1 MTTYIFK
8 IITLLGGL
16 ALFLFGMDVMGKALE
31 RQAGGKLQT
40 ILAKMSSNV
49 FKGFLLG
56 LGVTAV
62 IQSSSATTVMVVGFV
77 NSGIMTLK
85 QAVGVIMGSNIGTT
99 VTAWILSL
107 SGLEG
112 DSFLIKLFKP
122 STLAPLIG
130 VIGVVMYMGKNE
142 KRKGIG
148 TICLGFMALMTGMD
162 IMGDSMEFL
171 ESEPWF
177 AQLMI
182 SFSNPIIGIIGI
194 VMYMGKNEKR
204 RGIGTICLGFMALMT
219 GMDLMSSSMSFLKSE
234 AWFADLMISF
244 TNPVLG
250 ILFGAVLTAVI
261 QSSSASVGILQGLC
275 VTGAVTYGAAIPI
288 ILGQNIGTCITAIM
302 GAIGANRNARRTA
315 MVHLLFN
322 VVGAVMFAVVF
333 YGLGM
338 VIEWSFLEES
348 VQAWD
353 ISLIHTAFNI
363 VATAVLMP
371 MNGLLVKLAY
381 LIIPHEYTP
390 QKEEL
395 LDERLLATP
404 AVAVQRAHEIAGEM
418 ASDAAKAMEKA
429 MGLTKVF
436 DAAILEEVTALE
448 DKTDRYEDA
457 LNTYLVKLSAMNLSV
472 HDNRILNT
480 LLYTVSDIERM
491 ADHAM
496 AIAKAAQE
504 MAEKKIE
511 FSSQARGELAV
522 LEQAVLDIVN
532 RTVAAY
538 GSFDLGSAVKIE
550 PQEQVVDALVREVK
564 SRHVR
569 RLRDGKCTVEY
580 GFVLED
586 LLTAC
591 ERTADHCSNI
601 AVEMLQVSEGK
612 LEAHEYLNAL
622 KAGELHESAA
632 FSERFARYK
641 AQYAFPEE

>member
-1 MTTYIFK
+1 MATYIFK

-16 ALFLFGMDVMGKALE
+16 SLFLFGMDVMGKALE

-40 ILAKMSSNV
+40 VLAKMSSNV

-112 DSFLIKLFKP
+112 DSFIIKLFKP

-130 VIGVVMYMGKNE
+130 IIGIVLYMGRNE

-148 TICLGFMALMTGMD
+148 TIM
-162 IMGDSMEFL
+162 
-171 ESEPWF
+171 
-177 AQLMI
+177 
-182 SFSNPIIGIIGI
+182 
-194 VMYMGKNEKR
+194 
-204 RGIGTICLGFMALMT
+204 LGFMALMT
-219 GMDLMSSSMSFLKSE
+219 GMDLMSSSMSFLKTES
-234 AWFADLMISF
+234 WFADLMISF
-244 TNPVLG
+244 TNPIVG

-322 VVGAVMFAVVF
+322 VVGVAIFVVVF
-333 YGLGM
+333 YGLGLF
-338 VIEWSFLEES
+338 IDWSFLDNTAA
-348 VQAWD
+348 AWD
-353 ISLIHTAFNI
+353 IAVIHTCFN
-363 VATAVLMP
+363 VAATCVLIP
-371 MNGLLVKLAY
+371 LNGLLVKLAY
-381 LIIPHEYTP
+381 LFIPKEQAP
-390 QKEEL
+390 QKTEL
-395 LDERLLATP
+395 LDSRLLATP
-404 AVAVQRAHEIAGEM
+404 AVAVQRAQKIAGEM
-418 ASDAAKAMEKA
+418 AADAAKAMHLA
-429 MGLTKVF
+429 MDLTKKF
-436 DAAILEEVTALE
+436 DASIMEQVAELEE
-448 DKTDRYEDA
+448 KTDRYEDA
-457 LNTYLVKLSAMNLSV
+457 LNTYLVKLSGMNLSV

-480 LLYTVSDIERM
+480 LLYTISDIERM
-491 ADHAM
+491 GDHAL
-496 AIAKAAQE
+496 AVAKAALE
-504 MAEKKIE
+504 IEEKKIE
-511 FSSQARGELAV
+511 FSAQAKGELAV
-522 LEQAVLDIVN
+522 LYQAVLDIVN

-538 GSFDLGSAVKIE
+538 SNFQLEQAIKIE
-550 PQEQVVDALVREVK
+550 PQEQVVASLVREVK

-569 RLRDGKCTVEY
+569 RLRDGLCTVEY

-591 ERTADHCSNI
+591 ERTADHCSNV
-601 AVEMLQVSEGK
+601 AVEMLQVAEGK

-641 AQYAFPEE
+641 AQYAFPEEQ

>member
-16 ALFLFGMDVMGKALE
+16 SLFLFGMDVMGKALE

-56 LGVTAV
+56 MGVTAV

-77 NSGIMTLK
+77 NSGIMTLN

-130 VIGVVMYMGKNE
+130 
-142 KRKGIG
+142 
-148 TICLGFMALMTGMD
+148 
-162 IMGDSMEFL
+162 
-171 ESEPWF
+171 
-177 AQLMI
+177 
-182 SFSNPIIGIIGI
+182 IIGI
-194 VMYMGKNEKR
+194 VLYMGKHEKR
-204 RGIGTICLGFMALMT
+204 KGIGTICLGFMALMT
-219 GMDLMSSSMSFLKSE
+219 GMDLMSSSMSFLKEE

-244 TNPVLG
+244 TNPILG
-250 ILFGAVLTAVI
+250 ILFGAVLTAII

-302 GAIGANRNARRTA
+302 GAIGANRNARRTS

-338 VIEWSFLEES
+338 FIEWSFLETS

-353 ISLIHTAFNI
+353 ISLIHTAFNL

-381 LIIPHEYTP
+381 LIIPSEGTP

-404 AVAVQRAHEIAGEM
+404 AVAVQRAHEIAAQM
-418 ASDAAKAMEKA
+418 AAYSAEAMRLA
-429 MGLTKVF
+429 MGLTKKY
-436 DAAILEEVTALE
+436 DAGIKERIAELE

-457 LNTYLVKLSAMNLSV
+457 LNTYLVKLSGTNLSV
-472 HDNRILNT
+472 SDNRILNT

-496 AIAKAAQE
+496 SIAKAARE
-504 MAEKKIE
+504 MDEKRIE
-511 FSSQARGELAV
+511 FSKQAKGELAV
-522 LEQAVLDIVN
+522 LEQAVLDIVD
-532 RTVAAY
+532 RTVTAY
-538 GSFDLGSAVKIE
+538 KDFNRVEAVKIE

-569 RLRDGKCTVEY
+569 RLRDGLCTVEY

-591 ERTADHCSNI
+591 ERTADHCSNV
-601 AVEMLQVSEGK
+601 AVEMLQVAEGK

-641 AQYAFPEE
+641 AQYAFPEDIT

>member
-1 MTTYIFK
+1 MTSYIFNV
-8 IITLLGGL
+8 ITLLGGL

-40 ILAKMSSNV
+40 VLAKMSSNV
-49 FKGFLLG
+49 FRGFLLG
-56 LGVTAV
+56 MGVTAV

-112 DSFLIKLFKP
+112 DSFLIKIFKP
-122 STLAPLIG
+122 STLAPIIG
-130 VIGVVMYMGKNE
+130 IIGILMYMGKHE

-162 IMGDSMEFL
+162 
-171 ESEPWF
+171 
-177 AQLMI
+177 
-182 SFSNPIIGIIGI
+182 
-194 VMYMGKNEKR
+194 
-204 RGIGTICLGFMALMT
+204 
-219 GMDLMSSSMSFLKSE
+219 LMSDSMSFLKSE

-244 TNPVLG
+244 TNPILG
-250 ILFGAVLTAVI
+250 ILFGAVLTAII
-261 QSSSASVGILQGLC
+261 QSSSASIGILQGLC

-333 YGLGM
+333 YGLGL
-338 VIEWSFLEES
+338 VIEWRFLDDS

-353 ISLIHTAFNI
+353 ISLIHTAFNL

-381 LIIPHEYTP
+381 LFIPAEHTP
-390 QKEEL
+390 QKQEL

-404 AVAVQRAHEIAGEM
+404 AVAVQRAHEIACKM
-418 ASDAAKAMEKA
+418 AADSAEAMRLAIGLTRKYDAGIMEK
-429 MGLTKVF
+429 
-436 DAAILEEVTALE
+436 VTELE

-457 LNTYLVKLSAMNLSV
+457 LNTYLVKLSGKNLSV
-472 HDNRILNT
+472 SDNRVLNT
-480 LLYTVSDIERM
+480 LLYSISDIERM

-496 AIAKAAQE
+496 AVAKAALE
-504 MAEKKIE
+504 MEEKKIS
-511 FSSQARGELAV
+511 FSRQAKGELAV
-522 LEQAVLDIVN
+522 LERAVLDIID

-538 GSFDLGSAVKIE
+538 GSFDRELASKIE

-569 RLRDGKCTVEY
+569 RLRDGLCTVEY

-591 ERTADHCSNI
+591 ERTADHCSNV
-601 AVEMLQVSEGK
+601 AVEMLQVAEGK

-632 FSERFARYK
+632 FAERFARYK
-641 AQYAFPEE
+641 AQYAFPEELS

>member
-1 MTTYIFK
+1 MTFYIFQ
-8 IITLLGGL
+8 IISLLGGL

-112 DSFLIKLFKP
+112 DSFLIKFFKP
-122 STLAPLIG
+122 STLAPLIAIVG
-130 VIGVVMYMGKNE
+130 IVFYMFTKSE
-142 KRKGIG
+142 KKKGIG
-148 TICLGFMALMTGMD
+148 TIM
-162 IMGDSMEFL
+162 
-171 ESEPWF
+171 
-177 AQLMI
+177 
-182 SFSNPIIGIIGI
+182 
-194 VMYMGKNEKR
+194 
-204 RGIGTICLGFMALMT
+204 LGFMALMT
-219 GMDLMSSSMSFLKSE
+219 GMDLMSSSMSFLKGE
-234 AWFADLMISF
+234 AWFADLMVSF
-244 TNPVLG
+244 SNPILG

-261 QSSSASVGILQGLC
+261 QSSSASIGILQGLC
-275 VTGAVTYGAAIPI
+275 STGVVTFGAAIPI
-288 ILGQNIGTCITAIM
+288 ILGQNIGTCVTAIM
-302 GAIGANRNARRTA
+302 GSIGANRNARRTA

-322 VVGAVMFAVVF
+322 VVGAVMFTVIF
-333 YGLGM
+333 YGIGLF
-338 VIEWSFLEES
+338 VEWKFLTDS

-353 ISLIHTAFNI
+353 ISVIHTGFNLI
-363 VATAVLMP
+363 ATAVLLP

-381 LIIPHEYTP
+381 VLVPHQYTP

-395 LDERLLATP
+395 LDTRLLATP

-418 ASDAAKAMEKA
+418 AADAAKAMHLA
-429 MGLTKVF
+429 MGLTRNF
-436 DAAILEEVTALE
+436 EEGIMEQVAELE

-457 LNTYLVKLSAMNLSV
+457 LNTYLVKLSTKNLSV

-496 AIAKAAQE
+496 AVAKAAQE
-504 MAEKKIE
+504 MGEKNIE
-511 FSSQARGELAV
+511 FSQQAKGELEV
-522 LEQAVLDIVN
+522 LEQAVMDIMD

-538 GSFDLGSAVKIE
+538 GSFDRDLAVKIE
-550 PQEQVVDALVREVK
+550 PQEQVVDALVREIK

-569 RLRDGKCTVEY
+569 RLRDGLCTVEY

-591 ERTADHCSNI
+591 ERTADHCSNV
-601 AVEMLQVSEGK
+601 AVEMLQVTEGK

-632 FSERFARYK
+632 FAEQFAQYK
-641 AQYAFPEE
+641 ALYAFPEE

>member
-1 MTTYIFK
+1 MTNYFFNV
-8 IITLLGGL
+8 ITLLGGL

-40 ILAKMSSNV
+40 VLAKMSSNV

-112 DSFLIKLFKP
+112 DSFLIKIFKP
-122 STLAPLIG
+122 STLAPLIA
-130 VIGVVMYMGKNE
+130 VVGIVLFMFTKSE
-142 KRKGIG
+142 KKKGIG

-171 ESEPWF
+171 ETEPWF

-182 SFSNPIIGIIGI
+182 SFSNPI
-194 VMYMGKNEKR
+194 
-204 RGIGTICLGFMALMT
+204 
-219 GMDLMSSSMSFLKSE
+219 
-234 AWFADLMISF
+234 
-244 TNPVLG
+244 LG
-250 ILFGAVLTAVI
+250 ILFGAALTAII
-261 QSSSASVGILQGLC
+261 QSSSASIGILQGLC

-302 GAIGANRNARRTA
+302 GAIGANRNPRRTA

-322 VVGAVMFAVVF
+322 VVGATMFAVVF
-333 YGLGM
+333 YGINLFAP
-338 VIEWSFLEES
+338 WSFLGDA

-353 ISLIHTAFNI
+353 ISVIHTGFNLI
-363 VATAVLMP
+363 ATAILMP

-381 LIIPHEYTP
+381 LFIPKQETP
-390 QKEEL
+390 QKAEL
-395 LDERLLATP
+395 LDTRLLATP
-404 AVAVQRAHEIAGEM
+404 AVAVQRAHEIAREM
-418 ASDAAKAMEKA
+418 AADATKAMHLA
-429 MGLTKVF
+429 IGLTKKFESGVF
-436 DAAILEEVTALE
+436 EQVEELE

-457 LNTYLVKLSAMNLSV
+457 LNTYLVQLSSMNLSV
-472 HDNRILNT
+472 RDNRILNT
-480 LLYTVSDIERM
+480 LLYTISDIERM

-496 AIAKAAQE
+496 AVAEAAQE
-504 MAEKKIE
+504 IEEKKIE
-511 FSSQARGELAV
+511 FSKQAKGELAV
-522 LEQAVLDIVN
+522 LEQAVLDIMD

-538 GSFDLGSAVKIE
+538 GSFDREQAAKIE

-569 RLRDGKCTVEY
+569 RLRDGLCTVEY

-591 ERTADHCSNI
+591 ERTADHCSNVAI
-601 AVEMLQVSEGK
+601 EMLQVSQGK

-632 FSERFARYK
+632 FAEQFAKYR
-641 AQYAFPEE
+641 AQYAFPDEN

>member
-1 MTTYIFK
+1 MTAYLFK

-16 ALFLFGMDVMGKALE
+16 ALFLFGMDIMGKALE

-49 FKGFLLG
+49 FKGFLLCM
-56 LGVTAV
+56 GVTAV

-112 DSFLIKLFKP
+112 DSFLIKFFKP
-122 STLAPLIG
+122 STLAPLVGIIG
-130 VIGVVMYMGKNE
+130 IVLYMGKNE
-142 KRKGIG
+142 KK
-148 TICLGFMALMTGMD
+148 
-162 IMGDSMEFL
+162 
-171 ESEPWF
+171 
-177 AQLMI
+177 
-182 SFSNPIIGIIGI
+182 
-194 VMYMGKNEKR
+194 K
-204 RGIGTICLGFMALMT
+204 GIGTICLGFMALMT
-219 GMDLMSSSMSFLKSE
+219 GMDLMSSSMSFLKNE

-244 TNPVLG
+244 TNPILG

-302 GAIGANRNARRTA
+302 GAIGANRNARRTS

-322 VVGAVMFAVVF
+322 VVGAAMFALVF

-338 VIEWSFLEES
+338 VIEWSFLETS

-353 ISLIHTAFNI
+353 VSLIHTVFNLA
-363 VATAVLMP
+363 ATAVLMP

-381 LIIPHEYTP
+381 LIIPSEGTP

-404 AVAVQRAHEIAGEM
+404 AVAVQRAHEIAGQM
-418 ASDAAKAMEKA
+418 ANDAARAMHLA
-429 MGLTKVF
+429 MGLTKKF
-436 DAAILEEVTALE
+436 EEGIMEQVVELE
-448 DKTDRYEDA
+448 DKTDHYQDA
-457 LNTYLVKLSAMNLSV
+457 LGTYLVKLSGTNLSV
-472 HDNRILNT
+472 SDNRVLNT

-496 AIAKAAQE
+496 AIAKAAKE
-504 MAEKKIE
+504 MEEKKIE
-511 FSSQARGELAV
+511 FSKQAKGELAV
-522 LEQAVLDIVN
+522 LERAVLDIVD
-532 RTVAAY
+532 RTVTAY
-538 GSFDLGSAVKIE
+538 EDFNRGEAVKIE

-569 RLRDGKCTVEY
+569 RLRDGLCTVEY

-591 ERTADHCSNI
+591 ERTADHCSNM
-601 AVEMLQVSEGK
+601 AVEMLQGAEGK

-641 AQYAFPEE
+641 AQYAFPEEH

>member
-1 MTTYIFK
+1 MTAYIFNV
-8 IITLLGGL
+8 ITLLGGL

-107 SGLEG
+107 AGLEG
-112 DSFLIKLFKP
+112 DSFIIKLFKP

-130 VIGVVMYMGKNE
+130 IIGVTLYMGKNE

-171 ESEPWF
+171 ENEPWF

-182 SFSNPIIGIIGI
+182 SFSNP
-194 VMYMGKNEKR
+194 
-204 RGIGTICLGFMALMT
+204 LA
-219 GMDLMSSSMSFLKSE
+219 
-234 AWFADLMISF
+234 
-244 TNPVLG
+244 G
-250 ILFGAVLTAVI
+250 ILFGAALTAII

-275 VTGAVTYGAAIPI
+275 GTGVVTFGSAIPI
-288 ILGQNIGTCITAIM
+288 ILGQNIGTCVTAMM

-322 VVGAVMFAVVF
+322 VVGAAMFAVAF

-338 VIEWSFLEES
+338 VIHWEFLGDP

-353 ISLIHTAFNI
+353 ISLIHTAFNL

-381 LIIPHEYTP
+381 LFIPKEQTP
-390 QKEEL
+390 QKMEL

-404 AVAVQRAHEIAGEM
+404 AVAVQRAHEIAGQM
-418 ASDAAKAMEKA
+418 AADAAKAMHLA
-429 MGLTKVF
+429 MGLTRQF
-436 DAAILEEVTALE
+436 DSGIMDQVVELE

-457 LNTYLVKLSAMNLSV
+457 LGTYLVKLSGMNLSV
-472 HDNRILNT
+472 SDNRILNT

-496 AIAKAAQE
+496 SVAKAALE
-504 MAEKKIE
+504 MEEKKIE
-511 FSSQARGELAV
+511 FSQQARGELDV
-522 LEQAVLDIVN
+522 LEQAVLDIVD
-532 RTVAAY
+532 RTIAAY
-538 GSFDLGSAVKIE
+538 GSFDLDQAIKIE

-569 RLRDGKCTVEY
+569 RLRDGLCTVEY

-591 ERTADHCSNI
+591 ERTADHCSNV

-632 FSERFARYK
+632 FTERFARYK
-641 AQYAFPEE
+641 AQYAFPEEQ

>member
-1 MTTYIFK
+1 MTAYIFK

-130 VIGVVMYMGKNE
+130 IVGIVLYMGKNE

-148 TICLGFMALMTGMD
+148 TIMLGFMALMTGMD

-182 SFSNPIIGIIGI
+182 SFSNPI
-194 VMYMGKNEKR
+194 V
-204 RGIGTICLGFMALMT
+204 
-219 GMDLMSSSMSFLKSE
+219 
-234 AWFADLMISF
+234 
-244 TNPVLG
+244 G
-250 ILFGAVLTAVI
+250 ILFGAGLTAII

-275 VTGAVTYGAAIPI
+275 GTGVVTYGSAIPI

-322 VVGAVMFAVVF
+322 VVGVLIFVVAF
-333 YGLGM
+333 YGMGM
-338 VIEWSFLEES
+338 FIDWKFLSETA
-348 VQAWD
+348 VAWD
-353 ISLIHTAFNI
+353 IAVIHTCFN
-363 VATAVLMP
+363 VAATIVLMP
-371 MNGLLVKLAY
+371 LNGMLVKLAY
-381 LIIPHEYTP
+381 LFIPKEQTP
-390 QKEEL
+390 QKVEL

-404 AVAVQRAHEIAGEM
+404 AVAVQRAQKIAGEM
-418 ASDAAKAMEKA
+418 AADAAKAMHLA
-429 MGLTKVF
+429 MGLTKKF
-436 DAAILEEVTALE
+436 DAAVMEQVMELE

-457 LNTYLVKLSAMNLSV
+457 LGTYLVKLSGMNLSV
-472 HDNRILNT
+472 SDNRILNT

-496 AIAKAAQE
+496 AIAKAALE
-504 MAEKKIE
+504 MEEKKIE
-511 FSSQARGELAV
+511 FSNQAKGELAV
-522 LEQAVLDIVN
+522 LEQAVLDIVD

-538 GSFDLGSAVKIE
+538 GTFNLDKAIKIE

-569 RLRDGKCTVEY
+569 RLRDGLCTVEY

-591 ERTADHCSNI
+591 ERTADHCSNV
-601 AVEMLQVSEGK
+601 AVEMLQVAEGK

-622 KAGELHESAA
+622 KAGELYESAA
-632 FSERFARYK
+632 FAEHFARYK
-641 AQYAFPEE
+641 AKYAFPEEV

>member
-1 MTTYIFK
+1 MTAYIFK

-31 RQAGGKLQT
+31 RQAGGRLQT

-130 VIGVVMYMGKNE
+130 IV
-142 KRKGIG
+142 
-148 TICLGFMALMTGMD
+148 
-162 IMGDSMEFL
+162 
-171 ESEPWF
+171 
-177 AQLMI
+177 
-182 SFSNPIIGIIGI
+182 GI

-219 GMDLMSSSMSFLKSE
+219 GMDLMSGSMSFLKSE

-244 TNPVLG
+244 TNPILG

-333 YGLGM
+333 YGIGM
-338 VIEWSFLEES
+338 FVQWQFLNDA

-353 ISLIHTAFNI
+353 ISLIHTAFNL

-418 ASDAAKAMEKA
+418 AADAAKAMHLA
-429 MGLTKVF
+429 MGLTKKFEAGIMEQVV
-436 DAAILEEVTALE
+436 ELE

-457 LNTYLVKLSAMNLSV
+457 LNTYLVKLSGMNLSV

-480 LLYTVSDIERM
+480 LLYSISDIERM

-496 AIAKAAQE
+496 AVAKAAQE
-504 MAEKKIE
+504 MEEKKIE

-532 RTVAAY
+532 RTVDAY
-538 GSFDLGSAVKIE
+538 RTFDLDNAVKIE
-550 PQEQVVDALVREVK
+550 PPEQVVAALVRAVK

-569 RLRDGKCTVEY
+569 RLRDGLCTVEY
-580 GFVLED
+580 GFVLDD

-591 ERTADHCSNI
+591 ERTADHCSNV
-601 AVEMLQVSEGK
+601 AVEMLQVAEGK

-622 KAGELHESAA
+622 KAGELQESAA
-632 FSERFARYK
+632 FAEQFARYK
-641 AQYAFPEE
+641 ARYTFPEE

>member
-1 MTTYIFK
+1 MTAYIFK

-16 ALFLFGMDVMGKALE
+16 ALFLFGMDIMGKALE

-112 DSFLIKLFKP
+112 DSFLIKFFKP

-130 VIGVVMYMGKNE
+130 IFGILLYMGKSE
-142 KRKGIG
+142 KKKGIG
-148 TICLGFMALMTGMD
+148 TIM
-162 IMGDSMEFL
+162 
-171 ESEPWF
+171 
-177 AQLMI
+177 
-182 SFSNPIIGIIGI
+182 
-194 VMYMGKNEKR
+194 
-204 RGIGTICLGFMALMT
+204 LGFMALMT

-244 TNPVLG
+244 TNPIVG
-250 ILFGAVLTAVI
+250 IIFGAVLTAVI
-261 QSSSASVGILQGLC
+261 QSSSASIGILQGLC
-275 VTGAVTYGAAIPI
+275 STGVVTYGAAIPI

-302 GAIGANRNARRTA
+302 GSIGANRNARRTA

-322 VVGAVMFAVVF
+322 VVGAVMFAVIF
-333 YGLGM
+333 YGINVFAPWKFIGD
-338 VIEWSFLEES
+338 S

-353 ISLIHTAFNI
+353 ISVIHTGFNLI
-363 VATAVLMP
+363 ATAVLMP

-381 LIIPHEYTP
+381 VIVPQVDAP
-390 QKEEL
+390 QKTEL
-395 LDERLLATP
+395 LDARLLATP

-418 ASDAAKAMEKA
+418 AADAAKAMHLA
-429 MGLTKVF
+429 MGLTKKF
-436 DAAILEEVTALE
+436 EEGIMEQVVELE

-457 LNTYLVKLSAMNLSV
+457 LNTYLVKLSALNLSV

-480 LLYTVSDIERM
+480 LLYTVADIERM

-496 AIAKAAQE
+496 AVAKAAQE
-504 MAEKKIE
+504 INEKNIE
-511 FSSQARGELAV
+511 FSKQAKGELAV
-522 LEQAVLDIVN
+522 LEQAVMDIMD

-538 GSFDLGSAVKIE
+538 GSFDRDLAARIE
-550 PQEQVVDALVREVK
+550 PQEQVVDSLVREIK

-569 RLRDGKCTVEY
+569 RLRDGLCTVEY

-591 ERTADHCSNI
+591 ERTADHCSNV
-601 AVEMLQVSEGK
+601 AVEMLQVTEGK

-632 FSERFARYK
+632 FAEQFAQYK
-641 AQYAFPEE
+641 AQYAFPEDN

>member
-1 MTTYIFK
+1 MTAYIFK

-130 VIGVVMYMGKNE
+130 IIGIVMYMGKNE

-162 IMGDSMEFL
+162 
-171 ESEPWF
+171 
-177 AQLMI
+177 
-182 SFSNPIIGIIGI
+182 
-194 VMYMGKNEKR
+194 
-204 RGIGTICLGFMALMT
+204 
-219 GMDLMSSSMSFLKSE
+219 LMSGSMSFLKSE

-288 ILGQNIGTCITAIM
+288 ILGQNIGTCVTAMM

-338 VIEWSFLEES
+338 FIDWKFLGES

-353 ISLIHTAFNI
+353 ISLIHTAFNV

-371 MNGLLVKLAY
+371 LNGLLVKLAY
-381 LIIPHEYTP
+381 LFIPHEQTP
-390 QKEEL
+390 QQAEL
-395 LDERLLATP
+395 LDERLLSTP

-418 ASDAAKAMEKA
+418 AADASRAMHLA
-429 MGLTKVF
+429 MGLTKKF
-436 DAAILEEVTALE
+436 DASVMEQIVELE

-496 AIAKAAQE
+496 AIAKAALE
-504 MAEKKIE
+504 MEEKKIG

-522 LEQAVLDIVN
+522 LEQAVLDIVD

-538 GSFDLGSAVKIE
+538 GSFDLDNAVKIE

-569 RLRDGKCTVEY
+569 RLRDGLCTVEY

-632 FSERFARYK
+632 FSERFAKYK
-641 AQYAFPEE
+641 AKYAFPEDA

>member
-1 MTTYIFK
+1 MTNYIFN

-56 LGVTAV
+56 MGVTAV

-112 DSFLIKLFKP
+112 DSFLIQIFKP
-122 STLAPLIG
+122 STLAPVVA
-130 VIGVVMYMGKNE
+130 VIGIVLYMFTKSE
-142 KRKGIG
+142 KKQGIG

-162 IMGDSMEFL
+162 IMGNSMEFL
-171 ESEPWF
+171 E
-177 AQLMI
+177 
-182 SFSNPIIGIIGI
+182 
-194 VMYMGKNEKR
+194 K
-204 RGIGTICLGFMALMT
+204 
-219 GMDLMSSSMSFLKSE
+219 E

-244 TNPVLG
+244 TNPVVG
-250 ILFGAVLTAVI
+250 ILFGALLTAII

-275 VTGAVTYGAAIPI
+275 GTGVVTFGSAIPI

-322 VVGAVMFAVVF
+322 VVGVTIFVVAF
-333 YGLGM
+333 YGLGLF
-338 VIEWSFLEES
+338 IDWQFLGNT
-348 VQAWD
+348 AAPWD
-353 ISLIHTAFNI
+353 IAVIHTCFN
-363 VATAVLMP
+363 VAATFVLMP

-381 LIIPHEYTP
+381 ILVPHQQTP
-390 QKEEL
+390 QKTEL
-395 LDERLLATP
+395 LDQRLLATP

-418 ASDAAKAMEKA
+418 AADAAKAMHLA
-429 MGLTKVF
+429 MGLTKSF
-436 DAAILEEVTALE
+436 DPTVLAQVVELE
-448 DKTDRYEDA
+448 DKTDHYEDA
-457 LNTYLVKLSAMNLSV
+457 LNTYLVKLSGMNLSV

-496 AIAKAAQE
+496 AVAKT
-504 MAEKKIE
+504 AEEIESKKIA
-511 FSSQARGELAV
+511 FSTQAKGELAV
-522 LEQAVLDIVN
+522 LEQAVLDVLD

-538 GSFDLGSAVKIE
+538 GSFDLGEALKIE
-550 PQEQVVDALVREVK
+550 PQEQVVDSLVREIK

-569 RLRDGKCTVEY
+569 RLRDGLCTVEY

-591 ERTADHCSNI
+591 ERTADHCSNV
-601 AVEMLQVSEGK
+601 AVEMLQVAEGK

-622 KAGELHESAA
+622 KGGELHESAA

-641 AQYAFPEE
+641 AKYAFPEEQ

>member
-1 MTTYIFK
+1 MTAYIFK

-16 ALFLFGMDVMGKALE
+16 ALFLFGMDIMGKALE

-112 DSFLIKLFKP
+112 DSFLIKFFKP

-130 VIGVVMYMGKNE
+130 IFGILLYMGKSE
-142 KRKGIG
+142 KKKGIG
-148 TICLGFMALMTGMD
+148 TIM
-162 IMGDSMEFL
+162 
-171 ESEPWF
+171 
-177 AQLMI
+177 
-182 SFSNPIIGIIGI
+182 
-194 VMYMGKNEKR
+194 
-204 RGIGTICLGFMALMT
+204 LGFMALMT

-244 TNPVLG
+244 TNPIVG
-250 ILFGAVLTAVI
+250 IIFGAVLTAVI

-275 VTGAVTYGAAIPI
+275 STGVVTYGAAIPI

-322 VVGAVMFAVVF
+322 VVGAVMFAVIF
-333 YGLGM
+333 YGINAFAPWTFLGD
-338 VIEWSFLEES
+338 S

-353 ISLIHTAFNI
+353 ISVIHTGFNLI
-363 VATAVLMP
+363 ATAVLMP
-371 MNGLLVKLAY
+371 LNGLLVKLAY
-381 LIIPHEYTP
+381 VVVPEV
-390 QKEEL
+390 KEPEKTEL
-395 LDERLLATP
+395 LDTRLLATP

-418 ASDAAKAMEKA
+418 AADAAKAMHLA
-429 MGLTKVF
+429 MGLTKKF
-436 DAAILEEVTALE
+436 EEGIMEQVVELE

-457 LNTYLVKLSAMNLSV
+457 LNTYLVKLSALNLSV

-480 LLYTVSDIERM
+480 LLYTVADIERM

-496 AIAKAAQE
+496 AVAKAAQE
-504 MAEKKIE
+504 INEKNIE
-511 FSSQARGELAV
+511 FSKQAKGELAV
-522 LEQAVLDIVN
+522 LEQAVMDIMD

-538 GSFDLGSAVKIE
+538 GSFDRELAVRIE
-550 PQEQVVDALVREVK
+550 PQEQVVDALVREIK

-569 RLRDGKCTVEY
+569 RLRDGLCTVEY

-591 ERTADHCSNI
+591 ERTADHCSNV
-601 AVEMLQVSEGK
+601 AVEMLQVTEGK

-632 FSERFARYK
+632 FAEQFAQYK
-641 AQYAFPEE
+641 AQYAFPEDN

>member
-1 MTTYIFK
+1 MTAYIFK

-112 DSFLIKLFKP
+112 DSFITKLFKP

-130 VIGVVMYMGKNE
+130 IIGVILYMGKNE

-148 TICLGFMALMTGMD
+148 TIMLGFMALMTGMD

-182 SFSNPIIGIIGI
+182 SFSNPI
-194 VMYMGKNEKR
+194 V
-204 RGIGTICLGFMALMT
+204 
-219 GMDLMSSSMSFLKSE
+219 
-234 AWFADLMISF
+234 
-244 TNPVLG
+244 G
-250 ILFGAVLTAVI
+250 ILFGAGLTAII

-275 VTGAVTYGAAIPI
+275 GTGVVTYGSAIPI

-322 VVGAVMFAVVF
+322 VVGVTIFVVVF
-333 YGLGM
+333 YGLGLF
-338 VIEWSFLEES
+338 IDWKFLDNTAA
-348 VQAWD
+348 AWD
-353 ISLIHTAFNI
+353 IAVIHTCFN
-363 VATAVLMP
+363 VAATIVLMP
-371 MNGLLVKLAY
+371 LNGLLVKLAY
-381 LIIPHEYTP
+381 LFIPKEQAP
-390 QKEEL
+390 QKTEL

-418 ASDAAKAMEKA
+418 AADAAKAMHMA
-429 MGLTKVF
+429 MGLTKRF
-436 DAAILEEVTALE
+436 DSAIMEQVVELE

-457 LNTYLVKLSAMNLSV
+457 LGTYLVKLSGMNLSV
-472 HDNRILNT
+472 SDNRILNT

-496 AIAKAAQE
+496 AIAKAALE
-504 MAEKKIE
+504 MEEKKIE
-511 FSSQARGELAV
+511 FSNQAKGELAV
-522 LEQAVLDIVN
+522 LEQAVLDIVD
-532 RTVAAY
+532 RTVTAY
-538 GSFDLGSAVKIE
+538 GSFDLDQAIKIE

-569 RLRDGKCTVEY
+569 RLRDGLCTVEY

-591 ERTADHCSNI
+591 ERTADHCSNV
-601 AVEMLQVSEGK
+601 AVEMLQVAEGK

-622 KAGELHESAA
+622 KAGELYESAA
-632 FSERFARYK
+632 FAEHFARYK
-641 AQYAFPEE
+641 AKYAFPEES

>member
-1 MTTYIFK
+1 MAAYIFK

-130 VIGVVMYMGKNE
+130 IIGVVLYMGKNE

-148 TICLGFMALMTGMD
+148 TIMLGFMALMTGMD
-162 IMGDSMEFL
+162 IMGDSMKFL

-182 SFSNPIIGIIGI
+182 SFSNPI
-194 VMYMGKNEKR
+194 V
-204 RGIGTICLGFMALMT
+204 
-219 GMDLMSSSMSFLKSE
+219 
-234 AWFADLMISF
+234 
-244 TNPVLG
+244 G
-250 ILFGAVLTAVI
+250 ILFGAGLTAII

-275 VTGAVTYGAAIPI
+275 GTGVVTYGSAIPI

-322 VVGAVMFAVVF
+322 VVGVTIFVVAF
-333 YGLGM
+333 YGLSLF
-338 VIEWSFLEES
+338 IDWKFLNETAA
-348 VQAWD
+348 AWD
-353 ISLIHTAFNI
+353 IAVIHTCFN
-363 VATAVLMP
+363 VAATCVLMP

-381 LIIPHEYTP
+381 LFIPREQEP
-390 QKEEL
+390 QKMEL

-418 ASDAAKAMEKA
+418 AADAAKAMHLA
-429 MGLTKVF
+429 MGLTKKF
-436 DAAILEEVTALE
+436 DAGIMEQVVELE

-457 LNTYLVKLSAMNLSV
+457 LNTYLVKLSGMNLSV
-472 HDNRILNT
+472 SDNRILNT

-496 AIAKAAQE
+496 AVAKAALE
-504 MAEKKIE
+504 MEEKKIE
-511 FSSQARGELAV
+511 FSNQAKGELAV
-522 LEQAVLDIVN
+522 LAQAVLDIVD
-532 RTVAAY
+532 RTVKAY
-538 GSFDLGSAVKIE
+538 GCFDLEGAIKIE

-569 RLRDGKCTVEY
+569 RLRDGLCTVEY

-591 ERTADHCSNI
+591 ERTADHCSNV
-601 AVEMLQVSEGK
+601 AVEMLQVAEGK

-622 KAGELHESAA
+622 KAGELYESAA

-641 AQYAFPEE
+641 AQYAFPEEK

>member
-1 MTTYIFK
+1 MTAYIFK

-16 ALFLFGMDVMGKALE
+16 ALFLFGMDVMDKALE

-112 DSFLIKLFKP
+112 DSFIIKLFKP

-130 VIGVVMYMGKNE
+130 IIGVILYMGKNE

-148 TICLGFMALMTGMD
+148 TIMLGFMALMTGMD

-182 SFSNPIIGIIGI
+182 SFSNPI
-194 VMYMGKNEKR
+194 V
-204 RGIGTICLGFMALMT
+204 
-219 GMDLMSSSMSFLKSE
+219 
-234 AWFADLMISF
+234 
-244 TNPVLG
+244 G
-250 ILFGAVLTAVI
+250 ILFGAGLTAII

-275 VTGAVTYGAAIPI
+275 GTGVVTYGSAIPI

-322 VVGAVMFAVVF
+322 VVGVLIFVVAF
-333 YGLGM
+333 YGMGM
-338 VIEWSFLEES
+338 FIDWKFLSETAA
-348 VQAWD
+348 AWD
-353 ISLIHTAFNI
+353 IAVIHTCFN
-363 VATAVLMP
+363 VAATIVLMP
-371 MNGLLVKLAY
+371 LNGMLVKLAY
-381 LIIPHEYTP
+381 LFIPKEQTP
-390 QKEEL
+390 QKVEL

-404 AVAVQRAHEIAGEM
+404 AVAVQRAQKIAGEM
-418 ASDAAKAMEKA
+418 AADAAKAMHLA
-429 MGLTKVF
+429 MELTKKF
-436 DAAILEEVTALE
+436 DAPVMEQVMELE

-457 LNTYLVKLSAMNLSV
+457 LGTYLVKLSGMNLSV
-472 HDNRILNT
+472 SDNRILNT

-496 AIAKAAQE
+496 AIAKAALE
-504 MAEKKIE
+504 MEEKKIE
-511 FSSQARGELAV
+511 FSNQAKGELAV
-522 LEQAVLDIVN
+522 LEQAVLDIVD

-538 GSFDLGSAVKIE
+538 GTFNLDKAIKIE

-569 RLRDGKCTVEY
+569 RLREGLCTVEY

-591 ERTADHCSNI
+591 ERTADHCSNV
-601 AVEMLQVSEGK
+601 AVEMLQVAEGK

-622 KAGELHESAA
+622 KAGELYESAA
-632 FSERFARYK
+632 FAEHFARYK
-641 AQYAFPEE
+641 AKYAFPEEV

>member
-1 MTTYIFK
+1 MTAYIFK

-16 ALFLFGMDVMGKALE
+16 ALFLFGMDIMGKALE

-112 DSFLIKLFKP
+112 DSFLIKFFKP

-130 VIGVVMYMGKNE
+130 IFGILLYMGKSE
-142 KRKGIG
+142 KK
-148 TICLGFMALMTGMD
+148 
-162 IMGDSMEFL
+162 
-171 ESEPWF
+171 
-177 AQLMI
+177 
-182 SFSNPIIGIIGI
+182 
-194 VMYMGKNEKR
+194 
-204 RGIGTICLGFMALMT
+204 RGIGTIMLGFMALMT

-244 TNPVLG
+244 TNPILG

-322 VVGAVMFAVVF
+322 VVGAVMFAVIF
-333 YGLGM
+333 YGINMFAPWKFIGD
-338 VIEWSFLEES
+338 S

-353 ISLIHTAFNI
+353 ISVIHTGFNLI
-363 VATAVLMP
+363 ATAVLMP
-371 MNGLLVKLAY
+371 LNGLLVKLAY
-381 LIIPHEYTP
+381 LVVPSEETP

-395 LDERLLATP
+395 LDDRLLATP
-404 AVAVQRAHEIAGEM
+404 AVAVQRAHEIATKMVGDSREAMVM
-418 ASDAAKAMEKA
+418 AMSLVRK
-429 MGLTKVF
+429 F
-436 DAAILEEVTALE
+436 DAKVMEEVIALE
-448 DKTDRYEDA
+448 DATDHYQDA
-457 LNTYLVKLSAMNLSV
+457 LGTYLVKLSNMNLSV

-480 LLYTVSDIERM
+480 LLYTVSDVERI
-491 ADHAM
+491 ADHAVSV
-496 AIAKAAQE
+496 AKAALE
-504 MAEKKIE
+504 MEEKNIN
-511 FSSQARGELAV
+511 FSAQAKAELAV
-522 LEQAVLDIVN
+522 LERAITDVID
-532 RTVAAY
+532 RTAAAY
-538 GSFDLGSAVKIE
+538 ESLNRGLAVKVE

-569 RLRDGKCTVEY
+569 RLRDGLCTVEY

-586 LLTAC
+586 LLTAY
-591 ERTADHCSNI
+591 ERTADHCSNV
-601 AVEMLQVSEGK
+601 AVEMLQVTEGK
-612 LEAHEYLNAL
+612 LEAHEYLSAL

-632 FSERFARYK
+632 FAERFARYK
-641 AQYAFPEE
+641 AQYAFPEDII

>member
-1 MTTYIFK
+1 MTAYFFK

-16 ALFLFGMDVMGKALE
+16 SLFLFGMDVMGKSLE

-107 SGLEG
+107 SGLQG
-112 DSFLIKLFKP
+112 DSFLIKFFKP

-130 VIGVVMYMGKNE
+130 IIGILLYMGKNE
-142 KRKGIG
+142 KKKGIG
-148 TICLGFMALMTGMD
+148 TIM
-162 IMGDSMEFL
+162 
-171 ESEPWF
+171 
-177 AQLMI
+177 
-182 SFSNPIIGIIGI
+182 
-194 VMYMGKNEKR
+194 
-204 RGIGTICLGFMALMT
+204 LGFMALMT

-244 TNPVLG
+244 SNPIIG

-261 QSSSASVGILQGLC
+261 QSSSASIGILQGLC
-275 VTGAVTYGAAIPI
+275 STGVVTFGAAIPI
-288 ILGQNIGTCITAIM
+288 ILGQNIGTCVTAIM

-322 VVGAVMFAVVF
+322 VVGAVMFAVIF
-333 YGLGM
+333 YGINAVAPWEFIGD
-338 VIEWSFLEES
+338 S

-353 ISLIHTAFNI
+353 ISVIHTGFNLI
-363 VATAVLMP
+363 ATAVLMP

-381 LIIPHEYTP
+381 LLVPHQYTP

-395 LDERLLATP
+395 LDERLLGTP

-418 ASDAAKAMEKA
+418 AADAAKAMHLA
-429 MGLTKVF
+429 MGLTKKF
-436 DAAILEEVTALE
+436 DESAMEQVSELE

-457 LNTYLVKLSAMNLSV
+457 LNTYLVKLSTMNLSV

-491 ADHAM
+491 GDHAKAVAM
-496 AIAKAAQE
+496 AAKE
-504 MAEKKIE
+504 IHEKNIE
-511 FSSQARGELAV
+511 FSTQAKGELAV
-522 LEQAVLDIVN
+522 LEQAVMDIMD

-538 GSFDLGSAVKIE
+538 GSFDRGLAVRIE
-550 PQEQVVDALVREVK
+550 PQEQVVDSLVREIK

-569 RLRDGKCTVEY
+569 RLRDGLCTVEY

-591 ERTADHCSNI
+591 ERTADHCSNV
-601 AVEMLQVSEGK
+601 AVEMLQVAEGK
-612 LEAHEYLNAL
+612 LEAHEYLHAL

-632 FSERFARYK
+632 FAEQFAQYK
-641 AQYAFPEE
+641 AQYTFPEEN

>member
-1 MTTYIFK
+1 MTAYIFK
-8 IITLLGGL
+8 IVTLLGGL
-16 ALFLFGMDVMGKALE
+16 SLFLFGMDVMGKALE

-56 LGVTAV
+56 MGVTAV

-130 VIGVVMYMGKNE
+130 IIGIVLYMGKSE
-142 KRKGIG
+142 KKKGIG
-148 TICLGFMALMTGMD
+148 TIM
-162 IMGDSMEFL
+162 
-171 ESEPWF
+171 
-177 AQLMI
+177 
-182 SFSNPIIGIIGI
+182 
-194 VMYMGKNEKR
+194 
-204 RGIGTICLGFMALMT
+204 LGFMALMT
-219 GMDLMSSSMSFLKSE
+219 GMDLMSSSMSFLKNE

-244 TNPVLG
+244 TNPILG
-250 ILFGAVLTAVI
+250 VLFGAVLTAVI
-261 QSSSASVGILQGLC
+261 QSSSASIGILQGLC

-322 VVGAVMFAVVF
+322 VVGAVMFAMVF
-333 YGLGM
+333 YGIGM
-338 VIEWSFLEES
+338 FVQWQFLNDA

-353 ISLIHTAFNI
+353 VSLIHTAFNL

-381 LIIPHEYTP
+381 LIIPSEGTP

-404 AVAVQRAHEIAGEM
+404 AVAVQRAHAVAAQMAVDSAEAMNIAM
-418 ASDAAKAMEKA
+418 SLTRNFSDSAFEQ
-429 MGLTKVF
+429 VV
-436 DAAILEEVTALE
+436 ELE
-448 DKTDRYEDA
+448 DKTDRYQDM
-457 LNTYLVKLSAMNLSV
+457 LGTYLVKLSNMNLSV
-472 HDNRILNT
+472 SDNRILNT
-480 LLYTVSDIERM
+480 LLYTISDIERM
-491 ADHAM
+491 ADHAVSVGKAAREM
-496 AIAKAAQE
+496 NEKSIQFSNQAKAELEVLERAVSDVME
-504 MAEKKIE
+504 RTALAYAT
-511 FSSQARGELAV
+511 FDHELASKV
-522 LEQAVLDIVN
+522 
-532 RTVAAY
+532 
-538 GSFDLGSAVKIE
+538 E
-550 PQEQVVDALVREVK
+550 PQEQVVDALAREVK

-569 RLRDGKCTVEY
+569 RLRDGLCKVEY
-580 GFVLED
+580 GFVLDD
-586 LLTAC
+586 LLTAL
-591 ERTADHCSNI
+591 ERTADHCSNM
-601 AVEMLQVSEGK
+601 AVEILQVAEGK

-632 FSERFARYK
+632 FAERFARYK
-641 AQYAFPEE
+641 ARYAFPEDIN

>member
-1 MTTYIFK
+1 MTAYIFK

-16 ALFLFGMDVMGKALE
+16 SLFLFGMDVMGKALE

-130 VIGVVMYMGKNE
+130 IIGIAMYKGKNE
-142 KRKGIG
+142 TRKGIG
-148 TICLGFMALMTGMD
+148 TL
-162 IMGDSMEFL
+162 
-171 ESEPWF
+171 
-177 AQLMI
+177 
-182 SFSNPIIGIIGI
+182 
-194 VMYMGKNEKR
+194 
-204 RGIGTICLGFMALMT
+204 CLGFMALMT

-250 ILFGAVLTAVI
+250 ILFGAVLTAII

-275 VTGAVTYGAAIPI
+275 STGVVTYGAAIPI

-333 YGLGM
+333 YGIGM
-338 VIEWSFLEES
+338 FVEWQFLETS

-353 ISLIHTAFNI
+353 ISLIHTAFNL

-381 LIIPHEYTP
+381 LFIPAEHTP

-395 LDERLLATP
+395 LDQRLLATP
-404 AVAVQRAHEIAGEM
+404 AVAVQRAHEIASEM
-418 ASDAAKAMEKA
+418 AADAAKAMHLA
-429 MGLTKVF
+429 MGLTKKF
-436 DAAILEEVTALE
+436 DAAVMEQVVELE

-457 LNTYLVKLSAMNLSV
+457 LGTYLVKLSNMNLSV
-472 HDNRILNT
+472 SDNRILNT

-496 AIAKAAQE
+496 AIAKAALE
-504 MAEKKIE
+504 MEEKKIE
-511 FSSQARGELAV
+511 FSNQAKGELAV
-522 LEQAVLDIVN
+522 LEQAVLDIVD

-538 GSFDLGSAVKIE
+538 GSFDREQAIKIE

-569 RLRDGKCTVEY
+569 RLRDGLCTVEY

-591 ERTADHCSNI
+591 ERTADHCSNV
-601 AVEMLQVSEGK
+601 AVEMLQVAEGK

-641 AQYAFPEE
+641 AQYAFPEEH

>member
-16 ALFLFGMDVMGKALE
+16 SLFLFGMDVMGKALE
-31 RQAGGKLQT
+31 RQAGGRLQT

-130 VIGVVMYMGKNE
+130 IIGVVMYMGKNE

-182 SFSNPIIGIIGI
+182 SFSNPIIGI
-194 VMYMGKNEKR
+194 
-204 RGIGTICLGFMALMT
+204 
-219 GMDLMSSSMSFLKSE
+219 
-234 AWFADLMISF
+234 
-244 TNPVLG
+244 
-250 ILFGAVLTAVI
+250 LFGAGLTAII

-275 VTGAVTYGAAIPI
+275 GTGVVTYGAAIPI

-322 VVGAVMFAVVF
+322 VVGVTIFVVVF
-333 YGLGM
+333 YGLGLF
-338 VIEWSFLEES
+338 IDWKFLTDAAA
-348 VQAWD
+348 AWD
-353 ISLIHTAFNI
+353 IAVIHTCFNI
-363 VATAVLMP
+363 AATAVLMP

-418 ASDAAKAMEKA
+418 ASDAARAMELA
-429 MGLTKVF
+429 MGLTKCF
-436 DAAILEEVTALE
+436 DASILEQVTALE

-538 GSFDLGSAVKIE
+538 RTFDLDNAVKIE

-569 RLRDGKCTVEY
+569 RLRDGLCTVEY

-591 ERTADHCSNI
+591 ERTADHCSNM
-601 AVEMLQVSEGK
+601 AVEMIQVSEGK